1 MKKYIIILLF
11 LINSGLLMSQTKVGS
26 TAAQFLGV
34 PVGPRAISMG
44 GAFVATANDV
54 TSLYWNPAGVSRM
67 NANSALFQHTRWFAD
82 IDYNWAGAVLNL
94 GGMGAFGLSVTYLD
108 YGQMEVTTLAEQDGT
123 GEYFSANDLALGL
136 TYAYN
141 LTDRFSVGGTIKYVN
156 QTIWNSSASGVAI
169 DLGVLFRSDI
179 YGLRIGASIT
189 NFGSDMKM
197 DGKDLYVQHDIDR
210 NIFGNNDQILATLNT
225 DAFPMPLAF
234 RVGLAMDVLDLEY
247 HRFTVGVDAL
257 HPNDNAES
265 LNLGAE
271 YVFNNLISIRAGYK
285 SLFLDNSEEGLTLGV
300 GLSYDFA
307 PGLGFFLDYAYQ
319 DFGILDYTQHFAI
332 GVRF

>member
-1 MKKYIIILLF
+1 MKKLITAILFLLCSTLLF
-11 LINSGLLMSQTKVGS
+11 SQTKVGS

-54 TSLYWNPAGVSRM
+54 TSLYWNPAGASRM
-67 NANSALFQHTRWFAD
+67 EANSALFANTRWFAD

-94 GGMGAFGLSVTYLD
+94 GRLGALGMSITYLD
-108 YGQMEVTTLAEQDGT
+108 YGEMEVTTLAEQDGT
-123 GEYFSANDLALGL
+123 GEFFSANDMALAL
-136 TYAYN
+136 TYAMN
-141 LTDRFSVGGTIKYVN
+141 LTDRFSIGGTVKYVN
-156 QTIWNSSASGVAI
+156 QKIWNSSASGVAL
-169 DLGVLFRSDI
+169 DLGVLFLSDI

-189 NFGSDMKM
+189 NFGTDMKI
-197 DGKDLYVQHDIDR
+197 DGKDLYVQHDIDP

-225 DAFPMPLAF
+225 DAFPMPLTF
-234 RVGLAMDVLDLEY
+234 RVGLAMDVLDLED
-247 HRFTVGVDAL
+247 HRFTLGVDAL

-265 LNLGAE
+265 LNVGAE
-271 YVFNNLISIRAGYK
+271 YVFNNLIAIRAGYK
-285 SLFLDNSEEGLTLGV
+285 SLFLDNTEDGLTLGV
-300 GLSYDFA
+300 GLNYDFS

-332 GVRF
+332 GVKF